1 MNTFNTFRLVVAV
14 LCAIALAI
22 SAQKPLNVQKITQE
36 ANDVVRARG
45 DKATNDEVVKREQ
58 REILQHSKGLEEAK
72 KNRKTI
78 DTVLKSG
85 NLDANTRK
93 VLQSQSKRY
102 QTSQEKNQQLLA
114 QDHVQL
120 AGAKKKGI
128 ELNGKV
134 QKEER
139 ELVKVA
145 SGV

>member
-45 DKATNDEVVKREQ
+45 ELSKNDEVVKREQ
-58 REILQHSKGLEEAK
+58 REILQHRKGLEQAK
-72 KNRKTI
+72 KNRKSI

-102 QTSQEKNQQLLA
+102 QTSQEKNQRLLA

-120 AGAKKKGI
+120 AGAKKERVG
-128 ELNGKV
+128 LNGKV